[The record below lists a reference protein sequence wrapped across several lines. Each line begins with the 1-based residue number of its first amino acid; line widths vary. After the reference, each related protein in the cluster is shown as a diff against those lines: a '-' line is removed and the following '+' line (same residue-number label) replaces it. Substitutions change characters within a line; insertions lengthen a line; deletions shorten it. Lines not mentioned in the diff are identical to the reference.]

1 MDFQPTYL
9 RLLRTGDLK
18 KRAEFLQNQLYAC
31 NLCPRNCGVNRI
43 EGEVGVCGV
52 GKNAW
57 VSSYGPHFGE
67 EDPLR
72 GWQGSGTIFFSG
84 CNLNCLYCQN
94 SNISQNVSG
103 EEVSEE
109 VLAEIMLELQ
119 SRGSHNINLVSPTH
133 VCSQIVQALNIAAQR
148 GLNIPIV
155 YNSGGYDSVQTL
167 KSLDGIVDIYMPDMK
182 YSEPEISERLSGVSD
197 YPSVNQIAVKE
208 MFRQVGDL
216 VISTRGIAER
226 GLLVRHLV
234 LPGGLAG
241 SKTILKFIAKEISQN
256 TYLNIMDQYRPAY
269 LVGRHSEINRRI
281 TSDEYQAVV
290 KEALRLGLKRLDKC

>member
-94 SNISQNVSG
+94 SDISQNVSG

-182 YSEPEISERLSGVSD
+182 YSQPDIGKELSGVPD
-197 YPSVNQIAVKE
+197 YPYHNQVAVKE

-216 VISTRGIAER
+216 QLSSRGIAER
-226 GLLVRHLV
+226 GLLVRHLI
-234 LPGGLAG
+234 LPGNLAG
-241 SKTILKFIAKEISQN
+241 SEVIFDFLAGEISTR
-256 TYLNIMDQYRPAY
+256 TYLNIMDQYRPTFQAGGHAE
-269 LVGRHSEINRRI
+269 LSRRI
-281 TSDEYQAVV
+281 TVDEYKTALDT
-290 KEALRLGLKRLDKC
+290 ALRLGIMRLDKR

>member
-9 RLLRTGDLK
+9 RLLRTGVLK
-18 KRAEFLQNQLYAC
+18 KRAELLQNQLYAC

-94 SNISQNVSG
+94 SDISQNVSG

-119 SRGSHNINLVSPTH
+119 SRGTHNINLVSPTH
-133 VCSQIVQALNIAAQR
+133 VCSQIVMALYIAAQR
-148 GLNIPIV
+148 GLHIPIV
-155 YNSGGYDSVQTL
+155 YNTGGYDSVQTL
-167 KSLDGIVDIYMPDMK
+167 KILDGIIDVYMPDMK
-182 YSEPEISERLSGVSD
+182 YSQPEIGEELSGVPD
-197 YPSVNQIAVKE
+197 YPYHNQCAVKE
-208 MFRQVGDL
+208 MFHQVGDL
-216 VISTRGIAER
+216 KLSSQGIAER
-226 GLLVRHLV
+226 GLLVRHLI
-234 LPGGLAG
+234 LPGDLAG
-241 SKTILKFIAKEISQN
+241 SKVILKFLAGEISN
-256 TYLNIMDQYRPAY
+256 GTYLNIMDQYRPAY
-269 LVGRHSEINRRI
+269 QASRHAGMSRRI
-281 TSDEYQAVV
+281 TVDEYQTIVDT
-290 KEALRLGLKRLDKC
+290 ALSLGITRLDKR

>member
-9 RLLRTGDLK
+9 HLLRTGDLK
-18 KRAEFLQNQLYAC
+18 KRAELLQNQLYAC

-94 SNISQNVSG
+94 SDISQNVSG

-109 VLAEIMLELQ
+109 ILAEIMLELQ

-133 VCSQIVQALNIAAQR
+133 VCSQIVQALYIAAQR
-148 GLNIPIV
+148 GLIIPIV

-182 YSEPEISERLSGVSD
+182 YSQPEIGQELSGVPD
-197 YPSVNQIAVKE
+197 YPYHNQVAVKE

-216 VISTRGIAER
+216 QLSSRGIAER
-226 GLLVRHLV
+226 GLLVRHLI
-234 LPGGLAG
+234 LPGNLAG
-241 SKTILKFIAKEISQN
+241 SEVILDFLAGEISTG
-256 TYLNIMDQYRPAY
+256 TYLNIMDQYRPSYQA
-269 LVGRHSEINRRI
+269 GRHAGLSRRI
-281 TSDEYQAVV
+281 TVDEYKTAVDT
-290 KEALRLGLKRLDKC
+290 ALRLGITRLDKH